1 MTSPPAPGSE
11 PPFSVRSRAAFVPA
25 AETLVIADLHL
36 GRGRSS
42 AIDAPI
48 DAAESIRSRLTALL
62 EHTGAT
68 TVVVAGDLLHAFDYV
83 PQGVTESLAVLESTV
98 ESAGAALAVTP
109 GNHDSMLPSVF
120 EGEAQPVWEF
130 EHEDEDEHEHKHK
143 HEHETT
149 AIAVCHGHEEPDR
162 EADLYVVGHDH
173 PALSIEGRKRPCFL
187 FGPAAYDGSDVL
199 MLPAFTELAGG
210 ATVNGMRARDFQ
222 SPLVTDA
229 DAFHPI
235 VWDDGAGESL
245 WFPPL
250 GECRRL
256 L

>member
-1 MTSPPAPGSE
+1 MTPPPAPDSE
-11 PPFSVRSRAAFVPA
+11 PPFAVRSRAAFVPT

-42 AIDAPI
+42 AVDAPI
-48 DAAESIRSRLTALL
+48 DAAESIQSRLTALL

-68 TVVVAGDLLHAFDYV
+68 TVVVAGDLLHAFNYV
-83 PQGVTESLAVLESTV
+83 PQGVAESLGVLESTV
-98 ESAGAALAVTP
+98 ESAEASLIVTP
-109 GNHDSMLPSVF
+109 GNHDSMLSSVF
-120 EGEAQPVWEF
+120 EGETRPVWEL
-130 EHEDEDEHEHKHK
+130 EHEDEHKR
-143 HEHETT
+143 ELETT
-149 AIAVCHGHEEPDR
+149 AIAVCHGHEEPDHD
-162 EADLYVVGHDH
+162 ADLYVVGHDH
-173 PALSIEGRKRPCFL
+173 PALSIEGRKKPCFL
-187 FGPAAYDGSDVL
+187 FGPAAYDGADVL

>member
-1 MTSPPAPGSE
+1 MTTATDTNDSDTDR
-11 PPFSVRSRAAFVPA
+11 PFTLRSRAAYIPD

-42 AIDAPI
+42 AVDAPI
-48 DAAESIRSRLTALL
+48 DATESIRSRLTALL
-62 EHTGAT
+62 EYTGAT
-68 TVVVAGDLLHAFDYV
+68 TVVVAGDLLHAFNYV
-83 PQGVTESLAVLESTV
+83 PQGVAESLGVLESTV

-109 GNHDSMLPSVF
+109 GNHDSMLSSVF
-120 EGEAQPVWEF
+120 EGETRPVWQL
-130 EHEDEDEHEHKHK
+130 EHELES
-143 HEHETT
+143 TT
-149 AIAVCHGHEEPDR
+149 IAVCHGHEEPDH
-162 EADLYVVGHDH
+162 EADLYIVGHDH
-173 PALSIEGRKRPCFL
+173 PALSIDGRKKPCLL
-187 FGPAAYDGSDVL
+187 FGPGAYDGSDVL

-222 SPLVTDA
+222 SPFVTDA

-250 GECRRL
+250 GECRQL